1 MNKLFTKVAAL
12 TLGVAM
18 AAGVGVALGSA
29 KASEAKAADDVV
41 ITFPGSPS
49 KYTNSYT
56 DSFSISSGDVSF
68 TFANWNNGLESNA
81 WTAIRGV
88 RKNTAWTGTIT
99 SGIISSKVES
109 IVINVTQG
117 SSNLTETKLEVAS
130 DSGFTTNVQTIS
142 LTADATTGEKTY
154 TVTNTVENSYYRI
167 THTASS
173 ASGNGGLRID
183 RVTVNYESATPTTQ
197 YTVTDSVEN
206 GSVSPSKVSEGA
218 TLTATITPDTG
229 YVLPETV
236 SVTMGGTAATHTY
249 QNGVVTVENV
259 TGDIVISGLCVAMPS
274 PEHAGTL
281 EDPYTVEDAYRAID
295 KGTGLANVYVRGIT
309 AGIVTSWSSD
319 HNNISFNI
327 SDDGSTDKVLQAYRC
342 ISSEAHAIA
351 SDSDVPNG
359 ATVVMYGTL
368 KKYKTTYELDQGCYI
383 AAYTAPANPIIGLTP
398 NSLEF
403 IEGGEAKQVTVS
415 YESFGAQ
422 PTITVEGTPAYVSCQ
437 VDGLTV
443 TVTPTAIGN
452 ETVTIK
458 GTNGTEVA
466 TADLTVSVT
475 SSHGHVADDPYTVAE
490 ALAAPLSAEVYVAGK
505 ISAITEVSTSHG
517 NATYNISDDGQD
529 TNSMIIYRGKY
540 INGADFTDASQIE
553 VGGTVVVKGQ
563 LTQYQS
569 KNQLAAGNQLVSYV
583 APAQSAWSDA
593 QKAALETALHGYLP
607 PFFGELAE
615 DMTTTE
621 NSAVFTVSGDHS
633 AEFATKLGDGWNL
646 VSDNNYM
653 LVGDNYYLTA
663 SIYTYGVRSL
673 PVGDYSEFT
682 FAYHEGQ
689 PVQKYTVTYTA
700 GQGTG
705 DNYVVSDVE
714 AGSLHALVTFET
726 AAFTAPEG
734 QQFKGWQ
741 VGDDTELRAAGYEV
755 TVSGDVTVIAI
766 YEEIPAQ
773 KFTITYKSGYGTGD
787 DIVISDVEAGS
798 SHVLKSFDETQ
809 FVAPAGQQF
818 KGWRVG
824 SESELRDPGYEI
836 TNIQADVNIFAN
848 YEDIPVTDWS
858 DAFKTA
864 YTSRFG
870 STYLPPFVSAE
881 FADEN
886 AMYWF
891 DGYPF
896 GYVSVEGN
904 LLSVAISAFNGQ
916 WTFVGDAQNAIY
928 IFCDANMN
936 AFVQIVYDTDYG
948 TTDLIFSAIADLALD
963 TTGVK
968 TEYFVGDA
976 VDTTNLTVH
985 PMLFNGT
992 VVPALQLPSSMWT
1005 VSPSTFTEAGTQDV
1019 TITVSGFFTEPVDL
1033 PYSVNVAAVV
1043 AESISA
1049 SGQATKTSYKAGEE
1063 WSSEGL
1069 VVTAH
1074 YNNGTEADVTDQV
1087 TWSFDPA
1094 ETAVEVTSVSAVAHL
1109 GDLSSDAVVFDVVV
1123 EQAYDADTFAKDL
1136 LDMVAPICANYDGKK
1151 NNKVALKTV
1160 WDTMSQRYST
1170 LSNEEKAKVIA
1181 AAAKAD
1187 GTDLEKAMAFYNYAC
1202 KKYGLTKFIEGRQV
1216 KALVAEH
1223 ETGNSILPIVVIV
1236 ASSVAAITAIGVV
1249 IALKRRKALLAK

>member
-12 TLGVAM
+12 TLGLAM

-29 KASEAKAADDVV
+29 NVSEAKA
-41 ITFPGSPS
+41 
-49 KYTNSYT
+49 T
-56 DSFSISSGDVSF
+56 DYESTAFASLATGDVGVIVG
-68 TFANWNNGLESNA
+68 NNGSNYA
-81 WTAIRGV
+81 L
-88 RKNTAWTGTIT
+88 
-99 SGIISSKVES
+99 
-109 IVINVTQG
+109 
-117 SSNLTETKLEVAS
+117 SNNN
-130 DSGFTTNVQTIS
+130 G
-142 LTADATTGEKTY
+142 
-154 TVTNTVENSYYRI
+154 
-167 THTASS
+167 ASS
-173 ASGNGGLRID
+173 APTATA
-183 RVTVNYESATPTTQ
+183 VTVTDGKITDPAATLLWEVEKDGDNIKFKVNNGSNYLYCTSSNNGVRVGTNSNNVFTVSTEGYLVNSATNRYVGIYNSQDWRCYTSINNNIANQTFSFYKTTGSSTTK
-197 YTVTDSVEN
+197 YDVTDSVDN
-206 GSVSPSKVSEGA
+206 GTINVSKVEEGA

-229 YVLPETV
+229 YNLPETV
-236 SVTMGGTAATHTY
+236 SVTMGGAAATHTY

-259 TGDIVISGLCVAMPS
+259 TGDIVISGSCVAMPS

-281 EDPYTVEDAYRAID
+281 EDPYTVEDAYKAID

-309 AGIVTSWSSD
+309 AGIVTSWSSQF
-319 HNNISFNI
+319 NNISFNI
-327 SDDGSTDKVLQAYRC
+327 SDDGLTTGKVLQAYRC
-342 ISSEAHAIA
+342 VTSEAHAIA

-368 KKYKTTYELDQGCYI
+368 KKYNSTYELDQGCYI

-466 TADLTVSVT
+466 TADLTVSVS

-540 INGADFTDASQIE
+540 INGADFTDASQIA

-593 QKAALETALHGYLP
+593 QKEALETALHGYLP

-621 NSAVFTVSGDHS
+621 NSAVFTVSGDLS
-633 AEFATKLGDGWNL
+633 GEFAAKLGDGWEL
-646 VSDNNYM
+646 TSTNNYM
-653 LVGDNYYLTA
+653 KVGDDYYLTA
-663 SIYTYGVRSL
+663 SIYTYGVRL
-673 PVGDYSEFT
+673 DVGDYSEFT
-682 FAYHEGQ
+682 FTYHEGQ
-689 PVQKYTVTYTA
+689 PVQKYSVTYTA

-705 DNYVVSDVE
+705 DDYVVSDVE
-714 AGSLHALVTFET
+714 AGSSHALVTFET
-726 AAFTAPEG
+726 AEFTAPEG

-741 VGDDTELRAAGYEV
+741 VGNDAELHDAGYEV
-755 TVSGDVTVIAI
+755 TVSGDVTVTAI
-766 YEEIPAQ
+766 
-773 KFTITYKSGYGTGD
+773 
-787 DIVISDVEAGS
+787 
-798 SHVLKSFDETQ
+798 
-809 FVAPAGQQF
+809 
-818 KGWRVG
+818 
-824 SESELRDPGYEI
+824 
-836 TNIQADVNIFAN
+836 

-858 DAFKTA
+858 ETFKT
-864 YTSRFG
+864 TFQSRFG
-870 STYLPPFVSAE
+870 TSYLPPFVNAE
-881 FADEN
+881 FANESN
-886 AMYWF
+886 QKWHST
-891 DGYPF
+891 YP
-896 GYVSVEGN
+896 YCKIEVEGN
-904 LLSVAISAFNGQ
+904 FYSNAATLFNNDSNWIWLGYDEYDCPIFMSSDQKAFVIIDAYMKVEDGPVYTCL
-916 WTFVGDAQNAIY
+916 TFECVGDYA
-928 IFCDANMN
+928 
-936 AFVQIVYDTDYG
+936 VV
-948 TTDLIFSAIADLALD
+948 
-963 TTGVK
+963 TTGAK
-968 TEYFVGDA
+968 TEYYVGDDLDLTNVKLCA
-976 VDTTNLTVH
+976 QLLDGTIVENLTI
-985 PMLFNGT
+985 P
-992 VVPALQLPSSMWT
+992 QSYWS
-1005 VSPSTFTEAGTQDV
+1005 VSPTKLTEAGDEV
-1019 TITVSGFFTEPVDL
+1019 VITIA
-1033 PYSVNVAAVV
+1033 VAALEAEFTYNVKV
-1043 AESISA
+1043 TPVMVESISI
-1049 SGQATKTSYKAGEE
+1049 SGELSKTEYTEGED
-1063 WSSEGL
+1063 WSAEGL
-1069 VVTAH
+1069 AVTAH

-1094 ETAVEVTSVSAVAHL
+1094 ETAVEVSSVSVVAHL
-1109 GDLSSDAVVFDVVV
+1109 DELSSDAAVFDVTV
-1123 EQAYDADTFAKDL
+1123 EQNYGADAFAKDL
-1136 LDMVAPICANYDGKK
+1136 LDLVAPICAKYDGKK
-1151 NNKVALKTV
+1151 NNKAALKAV

-1181 AAAKAD
+1181 AAAKTD

>member
-1 MNKLFTKVAAL
+1 MYRNNLFKKRKEKKMNKLFTKVAAL

-18 AAGVGVALGSA
+18 AAGVGVAVGTSQKASAVEATSYDAVIAKGNNAYDDNTINGKYSIKAGSSSKQGSMTITIPSASAKTLSFYAAAWKGDSTTVDLSSTGVTLSVSSLQLTNDSALTGTGSA
-29 KASEAKAADDVV
+29 WTLNQDEETYLFELNLTDCTANAVVTLTAHTASKNRFFVWSAQYDD
-41 ITFPGSPS
+41 GE
-49 KYTNSYT
+49 
-56 DSFSISSGDVSF
+56 SGDVVDV
-68 TFANWNNGLESNA
+68 T
-81 WTAIRGV
+81 GV
-88 RKNTAWTGTIT
+88 SLDNKSADL
-99 SGIISSKVES
+99 
-109 IVINVTQG
+109 VIP
-117 SSNLTETKLEVAS
+117 
-130 DSGFTTNVQTIS
+130 
-142 LTADATTGEKTY
+142 
-154 TVTNTVENSYYRI
+154 NS
-167 THTASS
+167 T
-173 ASGNGGLRID
+173 
-183 RVTVNYESATPTTQ
+183 
-197 YTVTDSVEN
+197 
-206 GSVSPSKVSEGA
+206 
-218 TLTATITPDTG
+218 TLTATVAPENATNKKVSWSSSNSLVASVANGIVKAVDQGTATITVTTQDGSFTDECVVTVSLPAITDVTVAQAIEAGAALSDGATSTEYYRVTG
-229 YVLPETV
+229 YVVAITYEYAQG
-236 SVTMGGTAATHTY
+236 TMSFTLADEKGGTSTVTCYKFACTEEEATKIVVDARVSLVGNIQNYVKSSVHTY
-249 QNGVVTVENV
+249 EFV
-259 TGDIVISGLCVAMPS
+259 
-274 PEHAGTL
+274 
-281 EDPYTVEDAYRAID
+281 
-295 KGTGLANVYVRGIT
+295 
-309 AGIVTSWSSD
+309 
-319 HNNISFNI
+319 NNIRSQTAFPEEPAA
-327 SDDGSTDKVLQAYRC
+327 DWPADQ
-342 ISSEAHAIA
+342 
-351 SDSDVPNG
+351 
-359 ATVVMYGTL
+359 
-368 KKYKTTYELDQGCYI
+368 KT
-383 AAYTAPANPIIGLTP
+383 
-398 NSLEF
+398 
-403 IEGGEAKQVTVS
+403 
-415 YESFGAQ
+415 
-422 PTITVEGTPAYVSCQ
+422 
-437 VDGLTV
+437 
-443 TVTPTAIGN
+443 
-452 ETVTIK
+452 
-458 GTNGTEVA
+458 
-466 TADLTVSVT
+466 
-475 SSHGHVADDPYTVAE
+475 
-490 ALAAPLSAEVYVAGK
+490 
-505 ISAITEVSTSHG
+505 
-517 NATYNISDDGQD
+517 
-529 TNSMIIYRGKY
+529 
-540 INGADFTDASQIE
+540 
-553 VGGTVVVKGQ
+553 
-563 LTQYQS
+563 
-569 KNQLAAGNQLVSYV
+569 
-583 APAQSAWSDA
+583 
-593 QKAALETALHGYLP
+593 ALETALHGYLP
-607 PFFGELAE
+607 PYFGELVE
-615 DMTTTE
+615 DLTTTE

-633 AEFATKLGDGWNL
+633 AEFAAKLGDGWNL

-663 SIYTYGVRSL
+663 SIYTYGVRL
-673 PVGDYSEFT
+673 DVGDYSEFT

-1019 TITVSGFFTEPVDL
+1019 TITVSGFFTEPVEL

-1043 AESISA
+1043 AESISV
-1049 SGQATKTSYKAGEE
+1049 SGQVTKTSYKAGEE
-1063 WSSEGL
+1063 WSAEGL

-1136 LDMVAPICANYDGKK
+1136 LEMVAPICANYDGKK

-1216 KALVAEH
+1216 KALVTEH
-1223 ETGNSILPIVVIV
+1223 ETGNSVLPIVVIV

-1249 IALKRRKALLAK
+1249 IALKRRKALLAR

>member
-29 KASEAKAADDVV
+29 NASEAKAAEE
-41 ITFPGSPS
+41 T
-49 KYTNSYT
+49 
-56 DSFSISSGDVSF
+56 VS
-68 TFANWNNGLESNA
+68 
-81 WTAIRGV
+81 WTA
-88 RKNTAWTGTIT
+88 TAASDLGSAISEVNGTDVGTIT
-99 SGIISSKVES
+99 TGSFTWDYTRTLVGLASNKKDNISFQGNTWIQLGSNNAKESLVLTTDDIPGVIKEVNVVAAAAGGLHKITIDVGGTKYVDSGDLVSYSGTAGATNPDPANCKVES
-109 IVINVTQG
+109 SG
-117 SSNLTETKLEVAS
+117 SSSGAITVTIANPSTTNKAFLIRSLEVVY
-130 DSGFTTNVQTIS
+130 DEG
-142 LTADATTGEKTY
+142 D
-154 TVTNTVENSYYRI
+154 
-167 THTASS
+167 
-173 ASGNGGLRID
+173 
-183 RVTVNYESATPTTQ
+183 TPTTQ
-197 YTVTDSVEN
+197 YSVTDSVEN
-206 GSVSPSKVSEGA
+206 GSVSPSTVSEGA

-229 YVLPETV
+229 YNVPETV
-236 SVTMGGTAATHTY
+236 SVTMGGVAATHTY

-259 TGDIVISGLCVAMPS
+259 TGDVEITGSCVEIPVTPEPDVVETTFADFVAATDADYAKAYHFSATIKAFKSGDTKDKYGNMTLTD
-274 PEHAGTL
+274 GTTDL
-281 EDPYTVEDAYRAID
+281 TVYGSTADATKLVWNGVSAKYEFTNPQDFMTTDLTNDSSVGDTVEVKFVRYYHSSKLNAQGIILSVTP
-295 KGTGLANVYVRGIT
+295 GETPEIPEPEMVTGKKLSDLFADT
-309 AGIVTSWSSD
+309 AGNGKQLYEVTGVVSAWASGKSD
-319 HNNISFNI
+319 ATQYGNFYLKES
-327 SDDGSTDKVLQAYRC
+327 L
-342 ISSEAHAIA
+342 
-351 SDSDVPNG
+351 DSD
-359 ATVVMYGTL
+359 TEYYIYG
-368 KKYKTTYELDQGCYI
+368 
-383 AAYTAPANPIIGLTP
+383 
-398 NSLEF
+398 
-403 IEGGEAKQVTVS
+403 
-415 YESFGAQ
+415 
-422 PTITVEGTPAYVSCQ
+422 
-437 VDGLTV
+437 
-443 TVTPTAIGN
+443 
-452 ETVTIK
+452 
-458 GTNGTEVA
+458 A
-466 TADLTVSVT
+466 TADATKLVWGTASGVYGFSNPKNFLTNEVTKDVVIGSTLTMRLTRCDYNTTLEANGIVVSVVQPT
-475 SSHGHVADDPYTVAE
+475 P
-490 ALAAPLSAEVYVAGK
+490 
-505 ISAITEVSTSHG
+505 
-517 NATYNISDDGQD
+517 
-529 TNSMIIYRGKY
+529 
-540 INGADFTDASQIE
+540 TD
-553 VGGTVVVKGQ
+553 
-563 LTQYQS
+563 
-569 KNQLAAGNQLVSYV
+569 
-583 APAQSAWSDA
+583 WSNE
-593 QKAALETALHGYLP
+593 QKTALETALHGYLP

-824 SESELRDPGYEI
+824 SETELRDPGYEI
-836 TNIQADVNIFAN
+836 TNIQADINIFAN

-948 TTDLIFSAIADLALD
+948 TTDLVFSAIADLALD

-1019 TITVSGFFTEPVDL
+1019 TITVSNFFTEPVDL
-1033 PYSVNVAAVV
+1033 PYSVNVVAVV
-1043 AESISA
+1043 AESISV

-1063 WSSEGL
+1063 WSAEGL

-1109 GDLSSDAVVFDVVV
+1109 GDLSSDAVAFDVVV
-1123 EQAYDADTFAKDL
+1123 EQAYDADAFAKDL
-1136 LDMVAPICANYDGKK
+1136 LDLVAPICANYDGKK

-1181 AAAKAD
+1181 AAAKTD

-1216 KALVAEH
+1216 KALVTEH

>member
-29 KASEAKAADDVV
+29 KVSEAKAVSASV
-41 ITFPGSPS
+41 
-49 KYTNSYT
+49 
-56 DSFSISSGDVSF
+56 SISSLSWGSSTQNAKGADNAESIDSNTAFYFTCGDANTGKYYSTSPAGARMYQSGNPSITVIAKNSCVLTSVTITYNVKNGGCLHDSQNDGVAKTGVTAAYASGTAYALSSVSSF
-68 TFANWNNGLESNA
+68 TAYLAN
-81 WTAIRGV
+81 
-88 RKNTAWTGTIT
+88 TGTATNGQVAIA
-99 SGIISSKVES
+99 SVAVEYQ
-109 IVINVTQG
+109 TG
-117 SSNLTETKLEVAS
+117 S
-130 DSGFTTNVQTIS
+130 
-142 LTADATTGEKTY
+142 ADIL
-154 TVTNTVENSYYRI
+154 S
-167 THTASS
+167 
-173 ASGNGGLRID
+173 
-183 RVTVNYESATPTTQ
+183 
-197 YTVTDSVEN
+197 VTDSVEN
-206 GSVSPSKVSEGA
+206 GSISPTTVEKNA

-229 YVLPETV
+229 YNVPETV
-236 SVTMGGTAATHTY
+236 SVTMGGVAATHTY
-249 QNGVVTVENV
+249 ENGVVTVENV
-259 TGDIVISGLCVAMPS
+259 TGDIEITGSCVAKPVT
-274 PEHAGTL
+274 PEPDVAETTFADFIAATDADYAKAYHFSATIKAFKSGDTKDKYGNMTLTDGTTDL
-281 EDPYTVEDAYRAID
+281 TVYGSTADATKLVWNGVSAKYEFTNPQDFMTTDLTNDSNVGDTVEVKFVRYYHSSKLNAQGIILSVTP
-295 KGTGLANVYVRGIT
+295 GETPEIPEPEMVTGKKLSDLFADT
-309 AGIVTSWSSD
+309 AGNGKQLYEVTGVVSAWASGKSD
-319 HNNISFNI
+319 ATQYGNFYLKES
-327 SDDGSTDKVLQAYRC
+327 L
-342 ISSEAHAIA
+342 
-351 SDSDVPNG
+351 DSD
-359 ATVVMYGTL
+359 TEYYIYG
-368 KKYKTTYELDQGCYI
+368 
-383 AAYTAPANPIIGLTP
+383 
-398 NSLEF
+398 
-403 IEGGEAKQVTVS
+403 
-415 YESFGAQ
+415 
-422 PTITVEGTPAYVSCQ
+422 
-437 VDGLTV
+437 
-443 TVTPTAIGN
+443 
-452 ETVTIK
+452 
-458 GTNGTEVA
+458 A
-466 TADLTVSVT
+466 TADATKLVWGTASGVYGFSNPKDFLTNEVTKDVVIGSTLTMRLTRCDYNTTLEANGIVVSVVQPT
-475 SSHGHVADDPYTVAE
+475 P
-490 ALAAPLSAEVYVAGK
+490 
-505 ISAITEVSTSHG
+505 
-517 NATYNISDDGQD
+517 
-529 TNSMIIYRGKY
+529 
-540 INGADFTDASQIE
+540 TD
-553 VGGTVVVKGQ
+553 
-563 LTQYQS
+563 
-569 KNQLAAGNQLVSYV
+569 
-583 APAQSAWSDA
+583 WSNE
-593 QKAALETALHGYLP
+593 QKTALETALHGYLP

-615 DMTTTE
+615 EMTTTE

-633 AEFATKLGDGWNL
+633 AEFAAKLGDGWNL

-653 LVGDNYYLTA
+653 MVGDNYYLTA
-663 SIYTYGVRSL
+663 SIYTYGVRL
-673 PVGDYSEFT
+673 DVGDYSEFT
-682 FAYHEGQ
+682 FTYHEGQ
-689 PVQKYTVTYTA
+689 PVQKYTVTYNA

-705 DNYVVSDVE
+705 DDIVISDVE
-714 AGSLHALVTFET
+714 EGSAHALKTFAET
-726 AAFTAPEG
+726 EFVAPEG

-741 VGDDTELRAAGYEV
+741 VGNDAELRDAGYEV
-755 TVSGDVTVIAI
+755 TVNGDVTIVAI
-766 YEEIPAQ
+766 YEDIPAQ

-798 SHVLKSFDETQ
+798 SHVLKTFDETQ

-824 SESELRDPGYEI
+824 SESELHDAGYEI
-836 TNIQADVNIFAN
+836 TNIQADINIFAN

-948 TTDLIFSAIADLALD
+948 TTDLVFSAIGNLALD

-985 PMLFNGT
+985 PMLYNGT

-1019 TITVSGFFTEPVDL
+1019 TITVSGFFTEPVEL

-1043 AESISA
+1043 AESISV
-1049 SGQATKTSYKAGEE
+1049 SGQVTKTSYKAGEE
-1063 WSSEGL
+1063 WSAEGL

-1136 LDMVAPICANYDGKK
+1136 LEMVAPICANYDGKK

-1181 AAAKAD
+1181 AAAKTD

>member
-29 KASEAKAADDVV
+29 NVSEAKAAEE
-41 ITFPGSPS
+41 T
-49 KYTNSYT
+49 
-56 DSFSISSGDVSF
+56 VS
-68 TFANWNNGLESNA
+68 
-81 WTAIRGV
+81 WTA
-88 RKNTAWTGTIT
+88 TAASNLGSAISAVDGTDVGTIT
-99 SGIISSKVES
+99 TGSFTWDYTRTLVALASNKKDNISFQGNTWIQLGSNNAKESLVLTTDEIPGVIKEVNVVAAAAGGLHKITIDVGGTKYVDSGELVSYSGTASATNPDPANCKVES
-109 IVINVTQG
+109 SG
-117 SSNLTETKLEVAS
+117 SSSGAITVTIANPSTTNKAFLIHSLEVVY
-130 DSGFTTNVQTIS
+130 DE
-142 LTADATTGEKTY
+142 GE
-154 TVTNTVENSYYRI
+154 
-167 THTASS
+167 
-173 ASGNGGLRID
+173 
-183 RVTVNYESATPTTQ
+183 TPTTQ
-197 YTVTDSVEN
+197 YSVTDSVEN
-206 GSVSPSKVSEGA
+206 GSVSPSTVSEDA

-229 YVLPETV
+229 YNVPETV
-236 SVTMGGTAATHTY
+236 SVTMGGIDATHTY

-259 TGDIVISGLCVAMPS
+259 TGDIVISGSCVAMPS

-309 AGIVTSWSSD
+309 AGIVTSWSSQF
-319 HNNISFNI
+319 NNISFNI
-327 SDDGSTDKVLQAYRC
+327 SDDGLTTGKVLQAYRC
-342 ISSEAHAIA
+342 VTSEAHTIA

-368 KKYKTTYELDQGCYI
+368 KKYNSTYELDQGCYI
-383 AAYTAPANPIIGLTP
+383 AAYTAPVNPIIGLTP

-466 TADLTVSVT
+466 TADLTVSVS

-540 INGADFTDASQIE
+540 INGADFTDASQIA
-553 VGGTVVVKGQ
+553 VGGSVVVKGQ

-593 QKAALETALHGYLP
+593 QKEALETALHGYLP
-607 PFFGELAE
+607 PFFGELIE

-621 NSAVFTVSGDHS
+621 NSAVFTVSGDLS
-633 AEFATKLGDGWNL
+633 GEFAAKLGDGWEL
-646 VSDNNYM
+646 TSTNNYM
-653 LVGDNYYLTA
+653 KVGDDYYLTA
-663 SIYTYGVRSL
+663 SIYTYGVRL
-673 PVGDYSEFT
+673 DVGDYSEFT
-682 FAYHEGQ
+682 FTYHEGQ
-689 PVQKYTVTYTA
+689 PVQKYSVTYTA

-705 DNYVVSDVE
+705 DDYVVSDVE
-714 AGSLHALVTFET
+714 AGSSHALVTFET
-726 AAFTAPEG
+726 AEFTAPEG

-741 VGDDTELRAAGYEV
+741 VGNDAELRDAGYEI
-755 TVSGDVTVIAI
+755 TVDGDVTVTAI
-766 YEEIPAQ
+766 
-773 KFTITYKSGYGTGD
+773 
-787 DIVISDVEAGS
+787 
-798 SHVLKSFDETQ
+798 
-809 FVAPAGQQF
+809 
-818 KGWRVG
+818 
-824 SESELRDPGYEI
+824 
-836 TNIQADVNIFAN
+836 
-848 YEDIPVTDWS
+848 YEDIPATDWS
-858 DAFKTA
+858 DTFKT
-864 YTSRFG
+864 TFQSKFS
-870 STYLPPFVSAE
+870 STVYPTFMVE
-881 FADEN
+881 FADDN
-886 AMYWF
+886 NIHWDSSAAYCQMIA
-891 DGYPF
+891 
-896 GYVSVEGN
+896 SGN
-904 LLSVAISAFNGQ
+904 LLNYVATTLNADTNWSYIGQSMVYSGEYAFENTDQ
-916 WTFVGDAQNAIY
+916 IDAYVYYASSQDVTVIVLTWVTAI
-928 IFCDANMN
+928 
-936 AFVQIVYDTDYG
+936 
-948 TTDLIFSAIADLALD
+948 
-963 TTGVK
+963 K
-968 TEYFVGDA
+968 
-976 VDTTNLTVH
+976 VDTTNAKTEYYVGDTLDLTNVYVH
-985 PMLFNGT
+985 YELMDGDWFQGH
-992 VVPALQLPSSMWT
+992 VIDAQYWT
-1005 VSPSTFTEAGTQDV
+1005 ASPTTLDEAGDEI
-1019 TITVSGFFTEPVDL
+1019 TINIDVSGMYQLSYTVKVNPV
-1033 PYSVNVAAVV
+1033 VM
-1043 AESISA
+1043 ESISI
-1049 SGQATKTSYKAGEE
+1049 SGELSTTEYTEGDAWDAT
-1063 WSSEGL
+1063 GL
-1069 VVTAH
+1069 VATAH
-1074 YNNGTEADVTDQV
+1074 YNNGTEEDVTAQV
-1087 TWSFDPA
+1087 SWTFQPE
-1094 ETAVEVTSVSAVAHL
+1094 ETVAGTNSVSVVASL
-1109 GDLSSDAVVFDVVV
+1109 GDISSDAANFDVVV
-1123 EQAYDADTFAKDL
+1123 NEPVYGADEFAKDL
-1136 LDMVAPICANYDGKK
+1136 LDLVAPICANYDGKK
-1151 NNKVALKTV
+1151 NNKAALKTV

>member
-18 AAGVGVALGSA
+18 AAGVGVAVGA
-29 KASEAKAADDVV
+29 NQKASPVHADNEYELVKNVSSLSASDKVV
-41 ITFPGSPS
+41 IASGVSGAVYTMSTTQNNNNRSANGTF
-49 KYTNSYT
+49 
-56 DSFSISSGDVSF
+56 
-68 TFANWNNGLESNA
+68 
-81 WTAIRGV
+81 
-88 RKNTAWTGTIT
+88 
-99 SGIISSKVES
+99 
-109 IVINVTQG
+109 
-117 SSNLTETKLEVAS
+117 
-130 DSGFTTNVQTIS
+130 
-142 LTADATTGEKTY
+142 
-154 TVTNTVENSYYRI
+154 TVTNDKITVDSSTQVFTLGKDGDNFTFLTDTGYIYA
-167 THTASS
+167 ASS
-173 ASGNGGLRID
+173 SSNHLRTKTALDDNGKWSVSIAATGAATVVAQGTNTRNILKFNANNGNPIFSAYSSSG
-183 RVTVNYESATPTTQ
+183 TVAIFKATTTPVGTQ
-197 YTVTDSVEN
+197 YSVTDSVEN
-206 GSVSPSKVSEGA
+206 GSVLPSTVSEGA
-218 TLTATITPDTG
+218 TLNATITPDTG
-229 YVLPETV
+229 YNLPETV

-259 TGDIVISGLCVAMPS
+259 TGDIVISGSCVALPS

-327 SDDGSTDKVLQAYRC
+327 SDDGSTNKVLQAYRC

-383 AAYTAPANPIIGLTP
+383 AAYTAPANPIIGLAP

-583 APAQSAWSDA
+583 APAQSAWSDT

-615 DMTTTE
+615 EMTTTE
-621 NSAVFTVSGDHS
+621 NSAVFTVSGYHS
-633 AEFATKLGDGWNL
+633 GEFATKLGDGWNL

-663 SIYTYGVRSL
+663 SIYEYGVRSL

-682 FAYHEGQ
+682 FTYHEGQ

-714 AGSLHALVTFET
+714 AGSLHALVAFET
-726 AAFTAPEG
+726 AEFTAPEG

-766 YEEIPAQ
+766 YEDIPA
-773 KFTITYKSGYGTGD
+773 
-787 DIVISDVEAGS
+787 
-798 SHVLKSFDETQ
+798 
-809 FVAPAGQQF
+809 
-818 KGWRVG
+818 
-824 SESELRDPGYEI
+824 
-836 TNIQADVNIFAN
+836 
-848 YEDIPVTDWS
+848 TDWS
-858 DAFKTA
+858 ETFKT
-864 YTSRFG
+864 TFQSKFG
-870 STYLPPFVSAE
+870 TTYLPPFVNAE
-881 FADEN
+881 FANESN
-886 AMYWF
+886 QKWHST
-891 DGYPF
+891 YP
-896 GYVSVEGN
+896 YCKIEVEGN
-904 LLSVAISAFNGQ
+904 FYSNAATLFNNDSNWIWLGYDEYDCPIFMTSDQKAFVIIDAYMKVQDGPVYTSL
-916 WTFVGDAQNAIY
+916 TFECVGDYA
-928 IFCDANMN
+928 
-936 AFVQIVYDTDYG
+936 VV
-948 TTDLIFSAIADLALD
+948 
-963 TTGVK
+963 TTGAK
-968 TEYFVGDA
+968 TEYFVGDNLDLTNVKLCA
-976 VDTTNLTVH
+976 QLLDGTIVNNLTI
-985 PMLFNGT
+985 P
-992 VVPALQLPSSMWT
+992 QSYWS
-1005 VSPSTFTEAGTQDV
+1005 VSPTTLTEAGDEV
-1019 TITVSGFFTEPVDL
+1019 VITIA
-1033 PYSVNVAAVV
+1033 VAALEAEFTYNVKVTPVV
-1043 AESISA
+1043 VESISI
-1049 SGQATKTSYKAGEE
+1049 SGELSKTEYTEGDAWDAT
-1063 WSSEGL
+1063 GL
-1069 VVTAH
+1069 VATAH
-1074 YNNGTEADVTDQV
+1074 YNNGAEEDVTAQV
-1087 TWSFDPA
+1087 SWTFQPE
-1094 ETAVEVTSVSAVAHL
+1094 ETVAGTTSVSVVATL
-1109 GDLSSDAVVFDVVV
+1109 DEISSEAANFEVVV
-1123 EQAYDADTFAKDL
+1123 NEPAPVYDADTFAKDL
-1136 LDMVAPICANYDGKK
+1136 LEMVAPICANYDGKK
-1151 NNKVALKTV
+1151 NNKAALKTV

-1181 AAAKAD
+1181 AAAKTD